1 MALLHIDKNEFEKI
15 KGEGKVILL
24 DFYADWCGPCK
35 MIAPFIEEIA
45 SEREDIIVAKV
56 NVDTATNLAIEFGIS
71 VIPTLVVVKNGE
83 AVSKSTGYRTK
94 DKILELLK

>member
-35 MIAPFIEEIA
+35 MIAPLIEEIA

>member
-1 MALLHIDKNEFEKI
+1 
-15 KGEGKVILL
+15 
-24 DFYADWCGPCK
+24 
-35 MIAPFIEEIA
+35 MIAPLIEEIA